1 MFSKSIK
8 ESISQETNQGL
19 LAIAAHYLALPLIVA
34 ATAGHNQGYGR
45 GQQTTDMIHA
55 ELHLHNQVPTI
66 CNLSAMHLSR
76 LHSNMGHVKWRTGAC
91 LLFGQEL
98 SGDPLWIPGPTASPH
113 FVFFLIFLH
122 NQQLSSTNSSVAFQ
136 LNLNRPRDSRCCD
149 SWDMRDEDGK
159 CYFATLQMNEEC
171 YCQPEPA

>member
-1 MFSKSIK
+1 MGENKKLITIKISCRVKSTLVDNSIFPSPCNAVLNLVMFSKSIK

-98 SGDPLWIPGPTASPH
+98 SGDPL
-113 FVFFLIFLH
+113 
-122 NQQLSSTNSSVAFQ
+122 
-136 LNLNRPRDSRCCD
+136 
-149 SWDMRDEDGK
+149 
-159 CYFATLQMNEEC
+159 
-171 YCQPEPA
+171 